1 MSVRWWDGLGYE
13 YIGEWRGA
21 HVFIT
26 PWEGQSRALSEA
38 DEWKYEK
45 TRIRASYERFGGN
58 SKDMVIRFV
67 GLEEGAMIHD
77 SIIKNSSR
85 AETRPTKTDKPE
97 SKGVSEQ
104 PEPVV
109 VDGVGYVYERV
120 MEDMRA
126 RADMGLKKYGTYL
139 QANNGRDALRDAYEE
154 VLDLAVYLRQVI
166 DERDERMK
174 DAGELMKRLGV

>member
-1 MSVRWWDGLGYE
+1 MVSSGWWDGLGYE
-13 YIGEWRGA
+13 YVGEWNGM
-21 HVFIT
+21 HVFVA
-26 PWEGQSRALSEA
+26 PWDGAARAASEL
-38 DEWKYEK
+38 DGWKYEK
-45 TRIRASYERFGGN
+45 GRVKAAYERFGG
-58 SKDMVIRFV
+58 DGDGMVIRFV
-67 GLEEGAMIHD
+67 SREDGAAIHD
-77 SIIKNSSR
+77 SIIKKSG
-85 AETRPTKTDKPE
+85 AAKLRPTKPDMAG

-104 PEPVV
+104 PEPVSNNG
-109 VDGVGYVYERV
+109 DYVYLRV

-139 QANNGRDALRDAYEE
+139 QAFNGRDGLRDAYEE